1 MAAAEDEAKEAVPAC
16 VIMPTGPSVPA
27 LTTLVSELR
36 RVMAPNTPEKL
47 KQRKRQTS
55 LEDMMHATLPLGVT
69 HFMLLSQRGP
79 RTQLRLLRAPS
90 GPTLTFRVQQYS
102 LTRGVRAL
110 QRSPPASAGPAFLHA
125 PLVVINNFGGADAP
139 APTKLMK
146 VTFQNMFP
154 PVNVQT
160 ARLKECTRVVLFHR
174 NADED
179 TVEVRHFAI
188 RGEPAGLTPAVKNL
202 VRAHGGRAAGAG
214 RRALPNLRD
223 VDDIADFVL
232 DAASRGAASDT
243 EDEASRPVPVPQGLG
258 HKAAA
263 AGDAADEHR
272 KVRLSELGPRLTLQL
287 VRVEKGVCSGD
298 VMFERAGEPRGDDG
312 AKRKAARRRREG
324 AQAPP
329 APSAA
334 ARPRG
339 DKRQRQKAPSG
350 GKKRAR
356 TA

>member
-90 GPTLTFRVQQYS
+90 GPTLTFRVAQYS

-125 PLVVINNFGGADAP
+125 PLVVINNFGGGEAP

-160 ARLKECTRVVLFHR
+160 ARLKECTRVVLFHL
-174 NADED
+174 NAEEG

-202 VRAHGGRAAGAG
+202 VRAHGGSAAGAG

-258 HKAAA
+258 QKAAEA
-263 AGDAADEHR
+263 AAADEHR

-298 VMFERAGEPRGDDG
+298 VMFELAGEPRGDGG

-324 AQAPP
+324 PQAPA
-329 APSAA
+329 APA

-339 DKRQRQKAPSG
+339 DKRQRQKPPSG

>member
-1 MAAAEDEAKEAVPAC
+1 MADQ
-16 VIMPTGPSVPA
+16 I
-27 LTTLVSELR
+27 
-36 RVMAPNTPEKL
+36 
-47 KQRKRQTS
+47 
-55 LEDMMHATLPLGVT
+55 
-69 HFMLLSQRGP
+69 
-79 RTQLRLLRAPS
+79 
-90 GPTLTFRVQQYS
+90 
-102 LTRGVRAL
+102 
-110 QRSPPASAGPAFLHA
+110 ASA
-125 PLVVINNFGGADAP
+125 
-139 APTKLMK
+139 
-146 VTFQNMFP
+146 
-154 PVNVQT
+154 
-160 ARLKECTRVVLFHR
+160 
-174 NADED
+174 
-179 TVEVRHFAI
+179 
-188 RGEPAGLTPAVKNL
+188 
-202 VRAHGGRAAGAG
+202 
-214 RRALPNLRD
+214 
-223 VDDIADFVL
+223 
-232 DAASRGAASDT
+232 
-243 EDEASRPVPVPQGLG
+243 
-258 HKAAA
+258 AAA